1 MELDQL
7 KYKLQK
13 NSMDGQPTVMHLPE
27 NTIEKITIQKSTSLL
42 DLIDQNLRKNM
53 QYRSVLVIPAIGIVL
68 YYYDSAFWGYYF
80 VLGSLVEMVTI
91 YVAYKLRKNIR
102 QNYEADLPLID
113 RFKKIQQLIS
123 AYLRLNKLKAIA
135 LYFILITGLSL
146 KNIHSFNL
154 ASIFDTAV
162 LFRFGLY
169 GLIFYF
175 VHRYFFRKFAK
186 PHQDM
191 LVDLK
196 YYIAELEEQPL
207 EDPDE

>member
-7 KYKLQK
+7 KYKMQK
-13 NSMDGQPTVMHLPE
+13 NSMDGQPTMMHLPE
-27 NTIEKITIQKSTSLL
+27 NTIEKITTQKSTGLL

-53 QYRSVLVIPAIGIVL
+53 RYRSVLVILALGILL
-68 YYYDSAFWGYYF
+68 YYYDSTFWGCYL
-80 VLGSLVEMVTI
+80 VLGSLVEVVTI
-91 YVAYKLRKNIR
+91 YVAHKLRKNIR
-102 QNYEADLPLID
+102 QNYEADLPLIE
-113 RFKKIQQLIS
+113 RFKRIQQLIF
-123 AYLRLNKLKAIA
+123 AYLRFNKLTGIA
-135 LYFILITGLSL
+135 LYFMLITSLSL

-154 ASIFDTAV
+154 ASILNTTVF
-162 LFRFGLY
+162 FRFALY

-196 YYIAELEEQPL
+196 YYIAELEE
-207 EDPDE
+207 